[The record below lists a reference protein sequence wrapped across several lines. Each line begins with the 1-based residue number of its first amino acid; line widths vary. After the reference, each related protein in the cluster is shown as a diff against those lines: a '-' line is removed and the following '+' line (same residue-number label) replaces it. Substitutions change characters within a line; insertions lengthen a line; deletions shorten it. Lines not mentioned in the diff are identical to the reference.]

1 MMFNISFLFLL
12 LSLIPARADEI
23 APRFKINSVVV
34 YTDQALISK
43 VAVFKVKQGES
54 VVKVSKLTP
63 MLVDGS
69 VQVEITKGSGVK
81 ILDVK
86 VVETF
91 LEGAEVE
98 KAKRL
103 RAKLDSLNKLLSE
116 KAGKVE
122 VIAGKIEQLK
132 KLSPPGQRF
141 TVQEVESYFKFYE
154 RMLAE
159 NVNERTKLQGE
170 IEKLN
175 EEKKR
180 IEDEL
185 RSLTSV
191 KEKSKSIEIYLMS
204 ERDEEMGLRVSYVVY
219 GANWVPGYEV
229 RVSSGGKVDLSFFAF
244 VRQLTGEDWGSDVD
258 IEISTARVSVSGT
271 PPEIS
276 QWIVDVY
283 QPRPIKPFLKREEPA
298 VEKAE
303 TPEIEFLAPEVEIEP
318 TSFSF
323 KLRQKLE
330 IPSDDQQHRVFISS
344 FSESVPFV
352 YYAVPKISRYAYLQT
367 KLKNEFA
374 FPILPGKV
382 NVFIDGKYVSSSSFN
397 KILPGDSF
405 DVSFGVDEAVRV
417 ERKLK
422 RKFTEYTGLVGK
434 NVKISYEYEIEVQN
448 GKGRE
453 ISIEVRDNFPISRN
467 EKIKVVLESPRGE
480 EAQIGDD
487 GIIRWRFNLPVGGK
501 KILSVKFYVEF
512 PKDLKVV
519 GLE

>member
-1 MMFNISFLFLL
+1 MMLNIFFLFLL

-34 YTDQALISK
+34 YTDQTLISK

-141 TVQEVESYFKFYE
+141 TIQEVESYFKFYE

-175 EEKKR
+175 EEKKK

-204 ERDEEMGLRVSYVVY
+204 ERDEEVGLRVSYVVY

-244 VRQLTGEDWGSDVD
+244 VRQLTGG
-258 IEISTARVSVSGT
+258 G
-271 PPEIS
+271 
-276 QWIVDVY
+276 
-283 QPRPIKPFLKREEPA
+283 L
-298 VEKAE
+298 
-303 TPEIEFLAPEVEIEP
+303 
-318 TSFSF
+318 
-323 KLRQKLE
+323 
-330 IPSDDQQHRVFISS
+330 
-344 FSESVPFV
+344 
-352 YYAVPKISRYAYLQT
+352 
-367 KLKNEFA
+367 
-374 FPILPGKV
+374 G
-382 NVFIDGKYVSSSSFN
+382 
-397 KILPGDSF
+397 
-405 DVSFGVDEAVRV
+405 FGC
-417 ERKLK
+417 
-422 RKFTEYTGLVGK
+422 
-434 NVKISYEYEIEVQN
+434 
-448 GKGRE
+448 
-453 ISIEVRDNFPISRN
+453 
-467 EKIKVVLESPRGE
+467 
-480 EAQIGDD
+480 
-487 GIIRWRFNLPVGGK
+487 
-501 KILSVKFYVEF
+501 
-512 PKDLKVV
+512 
-519 GLE
+519 